1 MRNRIL
7 FPLSLL
13 MALTLCVSQGCNNT
27 KSEDPTTGEAKQSPK
42 TAATGKKTSAG
53 GKKTSAEGKK
63 KPVENA
69 SAPKA
74 DQAPADGQP
83 APPAGERA
91 QVVIEPE
98 VPTGDGL
105 LTPDPLDSEA
115 PPVVPVVEMTK
126 GHADTCLVKVGDQLP
141 AGQLPDLA
149 GKPQDLAKLFGDKL
163 TVVVFFRE
171 GQDASLTELS
181 DLAVGVASPL
191 SRRGVKVV
199 GVCERGAAANAEAIC
214 KQAGVSFPVLL
225 DADGAYF
232 SRLATGKMPRT
243 YLLDNTGK
251 ILWFDIDYTRDTRH
265 DLREA
270 LRTLVAK

>member
-7 FPLSLL
+7 LPFGLL
-13 MALTLCVSQGCNNT
+13 MALAICVASQGCNNT
-27 KSEDPTTGEAKQSPK
+27 KTEDPGSGGDKQ
-42 TAATGKKTSAG
+42 TNKTSAG
-53 GKKTSAEGKK
+53 GKKTSAGGKK
-63 KPVENA
+63 KPTENPDD
-69 SAPKA
+69 PKPENPP
-74 DQAPADGQP
+74 DDGKPETPANDG
-83 APPAGERA
+83 A
-91 QVVIEPE
+91 QVVIEQE
-98 VPTGDGL
+98 VPKGDGL
-105 LTPDPLDSEA
+105 LTRDPLDSEV

-126 GHADTCLVKVGDQLP
+126 GHADSCLVKVGDQLP

-149 GKPQDLAKLFGDKL
+149 GKAQDLSKLFGDKL

-199 GVCERGAAANAEAIC
+199 GVCERGAAATAAAIC

-232 SRLATGKMPRT
+232 GRLATGKMPRT

-270 LRTLVAK
+270 LRALVAR